1 MLLIVYIF
9 SIYIILFHSIYIL
22 FHISYIYFIFIFT
35 VCYCNVTYYTTCE
48 IYTKIAKRYEVLHA
62 YIRLRIDTER

>member
-22 FHISYIYFIFIFT
+22 FHIFISYSYLLF
-35 VCYCNVTYYTTCE
+35 VTYYTTCE
-48 IYTKIAKRYEVLHA
+48 IYTKIAKRYEVCILHA